1 MDLNGTCLLSSPLTL
16 SLFLQSVITRLPK
29 DRGGGGERQFEKRF
43 LIEEISTIF
52 RYVEKW
58 KTRYDN

>member
-1 MDLNGTCLLSSPLTL
+1 MVRVYSPPLCL
-16 SLFLQSVITRLPK
+16 SLSFFFTIGDYTLAQRSGR
-29 DRGGGGERQFEKRF
+29 GGERQFEKRF

>member
-1 MDLNGTCLLSSPLTL
+1 MVRVYFPPL
-16 SLFLQSVITRLPK
+16 SLSLFFLQSVITRLPK